1 MISMIRPKV
10 QDYVRK
16 NSFGFAVE
24 KMPQEEISADFFQE
38 LPERFSAAEFPVV
51 LTENQLQL
59 EGLTPVHASSLIEP
73 GLLDNLSM
81 SFPGLVRDCILG
93 INRTIESLVQKK
105 ILCGV
110 LDLDLNSILA
120 SEREILY
127 LTILKGL
134 AFTLERYNFTIL
146 LPFAIPAASP
156 EIVRQVAVFLRKTL
170 LPWVKLR
177 LDVHAHELVPGFSP
191 DELAGSLFSEIRSIR
206 FLYLADTGNV
216 LIPEHVSPW
225 IGSLSAYGFRGPYF
239 FAPVTATLNGL
250 PAWVAAN
257 EKLIEKLELGV

>member
-1 MISMIRPKV
+1 MISMISPNV

-16 NSFGFAVE
+16 SSFGFAVE
-24 KMPQEEISADFFQE
+24 KMPQDEFAADFFQE

-59 EGLTPVHASSLIEP
+59 EGLTAVHASSLIEP

-93 INRTIESLVQKK
+93 INRTIEALVQKK
-105 ILCGV
+105 IFCGV
-110 LDLDLNSILA
+110 LDFDLNSILA
-120 SEREILY
+120 PEREKLY

-134 AFTLERYNFTIL
+134 AFTLEQYNFTIL

-156 EIVRQVAVFLRKTL
+156 EI
-170 LPWVKLR
+170 LR
-177 LDVHAHELVPGFSP
+177 LDVHVHELAPGFSP
-191 DELAGSLFSEIRSIR
+191 EELAGSLFSEIRSIR

>member
-16 NSFGFAVE
+16 SSFGFAVE

-51 LTENQLQL
+51 LIENQLQIEDL
-59 EGLTPVHASSLIEP
+59 SPVHVCSLIEP
-73 GLLDNLSM
+73 GLLDNLSL

-105 ILCGV
+105 IFCGV
-110 LDLDLNSILA
+110 LDLDFNSILA
-120 SEREILY
+120 PEREKLY

-134 AFTLERYNFTIL
+134 AFTLEQYNFTIL
-146 LPFAIPAASP
+146 LPFAIPAVSP
-156 EIVRQVAVFLRKTL
+156 EIVRQVSAFLRKTL

-177 LDVHAHELVPGFSP
+177 LDVHAHELAPGFSP
-191 DELAGSLFSEIRSIR
+191 EELVGSLFTEIRSIR
-206 FLYLADTGNV
+206 FLYLADAGNV
-216 LIPEHVSPW
+216 LIPEHISPW
-225 IGSLSAYGFRGPYF
+225 VESLSVYGFRGPYF
-239 FAPVTATLNGL
+239 FAPVTASLTGL

-257 EKLIEKLELGV
+257 EKLIKKLELGV